1 MPYAPLGF
9 AASYR
14 QPLSLD
20 HRLSRQPKNL
30 LGLQPKLGIRF
41 CASARAVPGST
52 GPSGGT
58 GTPGE
63 GEDQEEEEDE
73 EEGEPGAPG
82 GTGAARA
89 PRLPPAAPPAAGQA
103 PAPR

>member
-52 GPSGGT
+52 GPSGG
-58 GTPGE
+58 GATPA
-63 GEDQEEEEDE
+63 EDE
-73 EEGEPGAPG
+73 DGGGGGGGGGGEPVAGRGA
-82 GTGAARA
+82 GAAGRSGVWARRA
-89 PRLPPAAPPAAGQA
+89 GGAR
-103 PAPR
+103 R